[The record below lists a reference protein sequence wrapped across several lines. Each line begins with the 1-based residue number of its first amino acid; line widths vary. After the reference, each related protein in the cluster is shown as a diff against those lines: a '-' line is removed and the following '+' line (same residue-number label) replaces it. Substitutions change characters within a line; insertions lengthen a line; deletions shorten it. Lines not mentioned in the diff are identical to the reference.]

1 MRPKTEARRKRDAK
15 AQAEAALSKTLKK
28 FGLDGRPGPLR
39 GAVSSPLAA
48 EGKRRD
54 PNSAPTSDRIPGSA
68 PASDL
73 LHAYKWKRGAE
84 ETTLTTRE
92 MIKKASR
99 IAPAYNKG
107 ALQYLPSAS
116 DGEQWPRRQDT
127 SGTKPRNGRR
137 HSR

>member
-1 MRPKTEARRKRDAK
+1 MRPKTKARRKREAK
-15 AQAEAALSKTLKK
+15 EQAEAALSKTLKK
-28 FGLDGRPGPLR
+28 FGLGRPGPLR
-39 GAVSSPLAA
+39 GAISSPLAT

-73 LHAYKWKRGAE
+73 LHAHKWKRGAE
-84 ETTLTTRE
+84 ETTVTTRE

-107 ALQYLPSAS
+107 ALQYLPSGI
-116 DGEQWPRRQDT
+116 DREKWPSRQDAA
-127 SGTKPRNGRR
+127 GTKPHNGRR
-137 HSR
+137 ESR